1 MTKQEF
7 KSLTTRDF
15 TDKEY
20 ETIETVYTFHPSISE
35 TEGKKQIANLF
46 DNFGFRIIADM
57 LPTAVKAR
65 EYEGLIAKKRHELEE
80 LQEAYNELKNP
91 SAATREPVTSVSRYG
106 S

>member
-7 KSLTTRDF
+7 KTLTKRDF

-20 ETIETVYTFHPSISE
+20 ETIETVYIFHPSISE
-35 TEGKKQIANLF
+35 TEVAGKKQIANLF

-65 EYEGLIAKKRHELEE
+65 EYEGLIAKKRHELEK

-91 SAATREPVTSVSRYG
+91 STTTREA
-106 S
+106 

>member
-7 KSLTTRDF
+7 KALTKRDF

-91 SAATREPVTSVSRYG
+91 STATREIAE
-106 S
+106 

>member
-7 KSLTTRDF
+7 KALTKRDF

-20 ETIETVYTFHPSISE
+20 ETIETVYTFH
-35 TEGKKQIANLF
+35 LF

-91 SAATREPVTSVSRYG
+91 STTTREV
-106 S
+106 